1 MGLGTFFK
9 LLAMMFWP
17 VLFLFLYYLSNK
29 EGFKRKFRKIKDEI
43 FKKP

>member
-9 LLAMMFWP
+9 ILAMMFWP
-17 VLFLFLYYLSNK
+17 VLFMFLYYLLNK
-29 EGFKRKFRKIKDEI
+29 EGFKRRFQQIKQDF